1 MSKLLIGKYEATI
14 YPEGDGWTGAIDVG
28 YDGTGRRQRIKRK
41 GRTKTIV
48 RDKLKDVVDNLD
60 QGIKTG
66 KDSENYTVGDA
77 VQDWLAKG
85 LRGREPKTITTLT
98 ILAGQHVMPLIGAT
112 KLRELNA
119 DHVDEWLDG
128 LAPELASSS
137 LCQVHW
143 ILKRSIKQAQA
154 RDKVMRNVAELVSTP
169 KGTEGRPSKAMTFGQ
184 ATAML
189 EEAKQ
194 PRLHAYVVVS
204 LLTGIRTEEARAL
217 QWTHIVAWH
226 AENEEWLPVTDVGF
240 DHEKFAIYVWRSVRA
255 TGDTKTPK
263 SRRTLELPTQAATAL
278 KEHRTAQLKERLAA
292 GPLWHEHGLVFT
304 SQSGEPLDA
313 ANVRRSLHAI
323 TRRAKLGENWT
334 PRELRHS
341 FVSIMSDHGVPIE
354 TIADLVGHA
363 STAVT
368 ETVYRHQ
375 LKPVITRGAETMNT
389 IFTEHAETK
398 SA

>member
-1 MSKLLIGKYEATI
+1 LIGIEEAFGLLQ
-14 YPEGDGWTGAIDVG
+14 PA
-28 YDGTGRRQRIKRK
+28 R
-41 GRTKTIV
+41 
-48 RDKLKDVVDNLD
+48 
-60 QGIKTG
+60 GI
-66 KDSENYTVGDA
+66 
-77 VQDWLAKG
+77 
-85 LRGREPKTITTLT
+85 
-98 ILAGQHVMPLIGAT
+98 
-112 KLRELNA
+112 
-119 DHVDEWLDG
+119 
-128 LAPELASSS
+128 
-137 LCQVHW
+137 
-143 ILKRSIKQAQA
+143 
-154 RDKVMRNVAELVSTP
+154 
-169 KGTEGRPSKAMTFGQ
+169 GRPDGFVCFLRIFG
-184 ATAML
+184 L
-189 EEAKQ
+189 GLVL
-194 PRLHAYVVVS
+194 PRRVRHV
-204 LLTGIRTEEARAL
+204 AL
-217 QWTHIVAWH
+217 
-226 AENEEWLPVTDVGF
+226 AEIGF

-255 TGDTKTPK
+255 TGDTKTKK

-278 KEHRTAQLKERLAA
+278 KNHRTAQLKERLAA

-313 ANVRRSLHAI
+313 ANVRRSLRAI

-341 FVSIMSDHGVPIE
+341 FVSIMSDNGVPIE